1 MVELNCEKCG
11 VLIEWAGVG
20 RKPKYCVDHR
30 QKQSGDKVTPTS
42 RRKVSTQKSL
52 EVLRAELTQTLQGA
66 GALLLAVDR
75 YDGLVVIQG
84 APKLVD
90 AFISL
95 AEINPSFRKFL
106 EGGAKSVVWMQL
118 GTAVAA
124 MLVPILA
131 HHAMV
136 PVDEV
141 TAYQLFHGPIPD
153 GVIGE
158 PARPEPTRPEP
169 TPAPAPVE
177 PEPSEEIPDNFIPVE

>member
-1 MVELNCEKCG
+1 VEELNCEKCG

-30 QKQSGDKVTPTS
+30 QKQAADKVTPTS

-52 EVLRAELTQTLQGA
+52 EALRAELTQTLQGA

-90 AFISL
+90 ALISL

-106 EGGAKSVVWMQL
+106 ESGTKSVVWMQL

-124 MLVPILA
+124 MVVPILA

-153 GVIGE
+153 GVLN
-158 PARPEPTRPEP
+158 EPTRPEP
-169 TPAPAPVE
+169 KPEPVPPTPTPK
-177 PEPSEEIPDNFIPVE
+177 PEPSQEIPDNFVPVE